1 MRETTRA
8 LKPQRAD
15 RTISAGNLAM
25 ELRRFA
31 DTISGQPENAPRFV
45 NCLLAGSEEESSI
58 GLYQIVMLMIS
69 RWAGKKDL
77 DGQDSYVIEKSRKI
91 CDVMGWKPVEE

>member
-1 MRETTRA
+1 MREATRV
-8 LKPQRAD
+8 LRPQRAE
-15 RTISAGNLAM
+15 RTLPAGNLAM

-31 DTISGQPENAPRFV
+31 DTISEQPENAPRFV
-45 NCLLAGSEEESSI
+45 NCLLTGSEEESSI
-58 GLYQIVMLMIS
+58 GLYQIAMLMIS

-77 DGQDSYVIEKSRKI
+77 NRQDSYVIEESRKI